1 MSEIHHATQDLAH
14 NAVELIRQG
23 KRDKRQIAEL
33 ERALQMFRE
42 NRLDCAMPK
51 GLAKDMTPEK
61 AFAFFDTLITNVG
74 FSEDVVCKLHE
85 EGVRYCGELFEVDQ
99 PLGWGWGRVSAQL
112 RQLVIARGFPVEFN
126 PYEYGW
132 EPAYQR
138 DFAVIA
144 AWNASIVTLRPMK
157 RWNPHDSWQL
167 IGTDRPRQFVGHEIV
182 WSQKSTEHGILQ
194 KLQRSFTKSHPV
206 LHSHM
211 RLPKDWQ
218 PLSEHC
224 PEYVSTVALDA
235 RAEAFCKSMGRP
247 EWNAFHG
254 APNKWDGDVQERLK
268 QLAVVLRTEG
278 MSPYYFRLVVLWGRT
293 VVDVRTSVKDF
304 LLRHYRQHGE
314 SDPMDEPNRRSCLLA
329 WGLNVHMREDEFS
342 AIFGK
347 DA

>member
-235 RAEAFCKSMGRP
+235 RAEAFCKK
-247 EWNAFHG
+247 HG
-254 APNKWDGDVQERLK
+254 ASGVECVP
-268 QLAVVLRTEG
+268 
-278 MSPYYFRLVVLWGRT
+278 WGAEQVGR
-293 VVDVRTSVKDF
+293 
-304 LLRHYRQHGE
+304 
-314 SDPMDEPNRRSCLLA
+314 
-329 WGLNVHMREDEFS
+329 
-342 AIFGK
+342 
-347 DA
+347 